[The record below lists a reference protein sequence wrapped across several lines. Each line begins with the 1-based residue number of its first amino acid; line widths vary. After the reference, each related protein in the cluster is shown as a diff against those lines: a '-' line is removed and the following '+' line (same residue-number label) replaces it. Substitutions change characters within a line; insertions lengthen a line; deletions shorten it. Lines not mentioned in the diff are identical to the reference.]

1 MCNEALEEAK
11 ENLTICEDQNMQLA
25 ENLTMC
31 ESQLQECNMTL
42 GILFN
47 INFKK
52 VVGHTIFMKYT
63 LCGTFYEI

>member
-42 GILFN
+42 GILFS
-47 INFKK
+47 INLKK
-52 VVGHTIFMKYT
+52 DGKHYIH
-63 LCGTFYEI
+63 EIYMYSMWYIS